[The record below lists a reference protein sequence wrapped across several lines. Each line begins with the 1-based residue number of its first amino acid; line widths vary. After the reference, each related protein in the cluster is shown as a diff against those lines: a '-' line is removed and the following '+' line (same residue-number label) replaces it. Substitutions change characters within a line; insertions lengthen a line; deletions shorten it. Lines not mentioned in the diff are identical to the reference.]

1 MVKKHV
7 AFAPASQKQ
16 LGSRLRSPLL
26 RRETVPAQPFS
37 RFFHR
42 TAFAKQ
48 GTRKRGQAT
57 FSLTK
62 NGACPHFLAIMF
74 ERSELRS
81 RREERM
87 ENGVK
92 NLKGARPVII
102 VTAVYK
108 GHQYRNEA
116 LRTFGVSDYYEKPYD
131 QDKLV
136 NRVLSLIGEGE
147 EVEEDIS
154 EIPGLPD
161 PDSVIGT
168 LIEML
173 KKK

>member
-1 MVKKHV
+1 MAGKKILIVDYDTKSIESLSKLFEGYEIEVVTAMDGVEAYEKFKSDEPDLVLLEAMLPRMHGFDL
-7 AFAPASQKQ
+7 AQKIN
-16 LGSRLRSPLL
+16 
-26 RRETVPAQPFS
+26 FD
-37 RFFHR
+37 
-42 TAFAKQ
+42 
-48 GTRKRGQAT
+48 
-57 FSLTK
+57 TK
-62 NGACPHFLAIMF
+62 GRI
-74 ERSELRS
+74 
-81 RREERM
+81 
-87 ENGVK
+87 
-92 NLKGARPVII
+92 PVII

-136 NRVLSLIGEGE
+136 NRVLSLIGERG

-161 PDSVIGT
+161 PDSVIET
-168 LIEML
+168 LTEML

>member
-1 MVKKHV
+1 MAGKKILIVDYDKKSIEALSKLFEGYEIEVITAMDGVDAYEKFKSDEPDLVLLEAMLPRMHGFDL
-7 AFAPASQKQ
+7 AQKIN
-16 LGSRLRSPLL
+16 
-26 RRETVPAQPFS
+26 FD
-37 RFFHR
+37 
-42 TAFAKQ
+42 
-48 GTRKRGQAT
+48 
-57 FSLTK
+57 TK
-62 NGACPHFLAIMF
+62 G
-74 ERSELRS
+74 R
-81 RREERM
+81 
-87 ENGVK
+87 V
-92 NLKGARPVII
+92 PVII

-136 NRVLSLIGEGE
+136 NRVLSLIGERG

-161 PDSVIGT
+161 PDSVIET
-168 LIEML
+168 LTEML

>member
-1 MVKKHV
+1 MAGKKILIVDYDTKSIESLSKLFEGYEIEVITAMDGVDAYEKFKSDEPDLVLLEAMLPRMHGFDL
-7 AFAPASQKQ
+7 AQKINYD
-16 LGSRLRSPLL
+16 
-26 RRETVPAQPFS
+26 
-37 RFFHR
+37 
-42 TAFAKQ
+42 
-48 GTRKRGQAT
+48 
-57 FSLTK
+57 TK
-62 NGACPHFLAIMF
+62 GRI
-74 ERSELRS
+74 
-81 RREERM
+81 
-87 ENGVK
+87 
-92 NLKGARPVII
+92 PVII

-136 NRVLSLIGEGE
+136 NRVLSLIGERG

-161 PDSVIGT
+161 PDSVIET
-168 LIEML
+168 LTEML

>member
-1 MVKKHV
+1 MAGKKILIVDYDTKSIESLSKLFEGYEIEVMTAMDGVEAYEKFKSDEPDLVLLEAMLPRMHGFDL
-7 AFAPASQKQ
+7 AQKIN
-16 LGSRLRSPLL
+16 
-26 RRETVPAQPFS
+26 FD
-37 RFFHR
+37 
-42 TAFAKQ
+42 
-48 GTRKRGQAT
+48 
-57 FSLTK
+57 TK
-62 NGACPHFLAIMF
+62 GRI
-74 ERSELRS
+74 
-81 RREERM
+81 
-87 ENGVK
+87 
-92 NLKGARPVII
+92 PVII

-136 NRVLSLIGEGE
+136 NRVLSLIGERG

-161 PDSVIGT
+161 PDSVIET
-168 LIEML
+168 LKEML

>member
-1 MVKKHV
+1 AMAGKKILIVDYDTKSIESLSKLFEGYEIEVMTAMDGVEAYEKFKSDEPDLVLLEAMLPRMHGFDL
-7 AFAPASQKQ
+7 AQKIN
-16 LGSRLRSPLL
+16 
-26 RRETVPAQPFS
+26 FD
-37 RFFHR
+37 
-42 TAFAKQ
+42 
-48 GTRKRGQAT
+48 
-57 FSLTK
+57 TK
-62 NGACPHFLAIMF
+62 GRI
-74 ERSELRS
+74 
-81 RREERM
+81 
-87 ENGVK
+87 
-92 NLKGARPVII
+92 PVII

-136 NRVLSLIGEGE
+136 NRVLSLIGERE

-161 PDSVIGT
+161 PDSVIET
-168 LIEML
+168 LKEML

>member
-1 MVKKHV
+1 MAGKKILIVDYDTKSIESLSKLFEDYEIEVVTAMDGVEAYEKFKSDEPDLVLLEAMLPRMHGFDL
-7 AFAPASQKQ
+7 AQKIN
-16 LGSRLRSPLL
+16 
-26 RRETVPAQPFS
+26 FD
-37 RFFHR
+37 
-42 TAFAKQ
+42 
-48 GTRKRGQAT
+48 
-57 FSLTK
+57 TK
-62 NGACPHFLAIMF
+62 GRI
-74 ERSELRS
+74 
-81 RREERM
+81 
-87 ENGVK
+87 
-92 NLKGARPVII
+92 PVII

-136 NRVLSLIGEGE
+136 NRVLSLIGERG

-161 PDSVIGT
+161 PDSVIET
-168 LIEML
+168 LKEML

>member
-1 MVKKHV
+1 MAGKKILIVDYDTKSIESLSKLFEGYEIEVITAMDGVDAYEKFKSDEPDLVLLEAMLPRMHGFDL
-7 AFAPASQKQ
+7 AQKIN
-16 LGSRLRSPLL
+16 
-26 RRETVPAQPFS
+26 FD
-37 RFFHR
+37 
-42 TAFAKQ
+42 
-48 GTRKRGQAT
+48 
-57 FSLTK
+57 TK
-62 NGACPHFLAIMF
+62 G
-74 ERSELRS
+74 R
-81 RREERM
+81 
-87 ENGVK
+87 V
-92 NLKGARPVII
+92 PVII

-136 NRVLSLIGEGE
+136 NRVLSLIGERG

-161 PDSVIGT
+161 PDSVIET
-168 LIEML
+168 LTEML

>member
-1 MVKKHV
+1 MAGKKILIVDYDTKSIDSLSKLFEAHEIEV
-7 AFAPASQKQ
+7 MTAMDGVDAYEKFKADEPDLVLLEAMLPRMHGFDLAQKIYQ
-16 LGSRLRSPLL
+16 D
-26 RRETVPAQPFS
+26 
-37 RFFHR
+37 
-42 TAFAKQ
+42 
-48 GTRKRGQAT
+48 
-57 FSLTK
+57 TK
-62 NGACPHFLAIMF
+62 G
-74 ERSELRS
+74 R
-81 RREERM
+81 
-87 ENGVK
+87 V
-92 NLKGARPVII
+92 PVII

-136 NRVLSLIGEGE
+136 NRVLSLIGKRE

-161 PDSVIGT
+161 PDSVIET
-168 LIEML
+168 LTEML